1 MGRHRIV
8 VHEQQEWSGMFGQP
22 RLQPLLT
29 YVAEMAGMG
38 FGFDRVEKQAAAGRS
53 VVHAVRKAARSG
65 IVREDAQ
72 KVCAPV
78 VIADAQPHRHRKR
91 GETRLEPFVVV
102 AVAPIGEI
110 AGDDQKL
117 RIVVAFEDVDQRPLE
132 IEPGIAPADGLAGRS
147 EMDIAHMD
155 ELHGLAPM

>member
-29 YVAEMAGMG
+29 HVAEMAGMG
-38 FGFDRVEKQAAAGRS
+38 FGFDRVEKQAAAGS
-53 VVHAVRKAARSG
+53 GVVHAVGKTIRPG

-78 VIADAQPHRHRKR
+78 VIADAQPHRNGKR
-91 GETRLEPFVVV
+91 SETRLEPFVVV

-110 AGDDQKL
+110 ARDDQKL
-117 RIVVAFEDVDQRPLE
+117 GVVVAFEDIGQRPLE
-132 IEPGIAPADGLAGRS
+132 IEPGIATADGLAGRGK
-147 EMDIAHMD
+147 MDIAHMD